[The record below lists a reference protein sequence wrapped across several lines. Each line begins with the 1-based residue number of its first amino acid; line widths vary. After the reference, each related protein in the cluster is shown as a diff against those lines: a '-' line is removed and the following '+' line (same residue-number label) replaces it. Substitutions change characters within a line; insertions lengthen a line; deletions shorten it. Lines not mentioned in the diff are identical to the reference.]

1 MIKAGMRPDT
11 LAARDAGQETR
22 SRMRLNFWQWIGVA
36 LLILG
41 TIVLFRNKIGTST
54 DDTVRTTQTS

>member
-1 MIKAGMRPDT
+1 
-11 LAARDAGQETR
+11 
-22 SRMRLNFWQWIGVA
+22 MRLNFWQWIGVA